1 MQEKKECNAV
11 KQTRTQKKKPIS
23 KEFWNR
29 MKWIKWRTILGLLNQ
44 KCSLHGFVQGFP
56 VASSG
61 QSAASCASLVLMSSS
76 FVPTMSR
83 SCRCAPK
90 VGIPQ
95 SLKLKRVC
103 SLLTYMLSCLKFIL
117 TIKGKKDSQKYVCHP
132 ALDANEKFRG

>member
-1 MQEKKECNAV
+1 MMHESNPY
-11 KQTRTQKKKPIS
+11 TRTQKKKPIS

-83 SCRCAPK
+83 SCRWHLFLGLWELP
-90 VGIPQ
+90 
-95 SLKLKRVC
+95 
-103 SLLTYMLSCLKFIL
+103 FIFSSRK
-117 TIKGKKDSQKYVCHP
+117 TITKSHRY
-132 ALDANEKFRG
+132 